1 MEFLF
6 EAIFQIV
13 GELLLQFIFEIL
25 LELGYRSVAD
35 TLRRPHKPIFSFIG
49 FALWGLAAG
58 GISLLIAPSSMIADP
73 LLQWVNLLATPM
85 LAGAGMVLIGKLR
98 TKRGQDLV
106 LLDRFGYAFVFAFA
120 MAVVRFAFAS

>member
-25 LELGYRSVAD
+25 LELGYRSAAD
-35 TLRRPHKPIFSFIG
+35 TLRRPHKPIFSIIG

-73 LLQWVNLLATPM
+73 RLQWVNLLATPT